1 MELSAGELGMYLLM
15 KSKKA
20 AGFLEVNYLFTGLM
34 FFFVFGLVLNMII
47 PEDEIEE
54 KTFETVLEDLTEE
67 MGAVTGGV
75 VATILSVGSL
85 IFSIFGVSL
94 ISSVGVLPLWFSTLL
109 SLYASIIVI
118 FSISWFITW
127 IGNVIPFT

>member
-1 MELSAGELGMYLLM
+1 MR
-15 KSKKA
+15 SKKG

-47 PEDEIEE
+47 PEDEIDD
-54 KTFETVLEDLTEE
+54 KNFETVLEDLTEE

-118 FSISWFITW
+118 FSISWLITW
-127 IGNVIPFT
+127 LGNVIPFT